1 MNDWLAD
8 DTDDDDDGGG
18 AAELARER
26 RTRAVNLHAVGFAA
40 GYHTSSHTTDASST
54 AASALASASAR
65 HDAFRAGLRLG
76 GCVGMTSGVLSAASK
91 GNCSGPGPGILGNAA
106 LAVAKLHAPLV
117 AFLRRD
123 GIGDGSREPHAEEV
137 AVLAASE
144 AVFSAASFIAP
155 GGVGSGNRGYE
166 LVWP

>member
-91 GNCSGPGPGILGNAA
+91 GNCSGPGILGNAA

-123 GIGDGSREPHAEEV
+123 GIGDGSREPRAEEE

-155 GGVGSGNRGYE
+155 GGVGSGNRG
-166 LVWP
+166 